1 MWHPSVPYNPHSH
14 RTGRRRQ
21 LNRDNLNFIRALV
34 DRQHCI
40 YLDEIQDELYQQR
53 GVDISVPSLTRTLC
67 RLCFSRKCVSACALE
82 RNDILRSAFMNTI
95 ADEVT
100 DPDQLMF
107 VDEAAR
113 NRKTSGRSK
122 GWDLV
127 GRRCIQRRFFV
138 RGQRYSILPILTM
151 DGIITHDIIPGSVT
165 SERFVQFLRE
175 LVLPLTNPY
184 PGPQSVLIL
193 DNCNIHHSEEVRALI
208 EDEAQ
213 CKLIFLPPNSPD
225 LNAIEQAFSAIKA
238 YLRRYWQDFSLSVID
253 RSLSAM

>member
-1 MWHPSVPYNPHSH
+1 MTNLVSVFGDVATFNMPPHTVSNDIKARIAVLFYQQDYSVKEICGILGIKKSLAYKTLAYARTYGVPYNPHSH
-14 RTGRRRQ
+14 RTGRWRQ
-21 LNRDNLNFIRALV
+21 LNRDNLNFIQALV

-40 YLDEIQDELYQQR
+40 YLDEIQDELYEQH
-53 GVDISVPSLTRTLC
+53 GVDISVPSLTRTLR
-67 RLCFSRKCVSACALE
+67 RLCFSRKCVSAHALE

-122 GWDLV
+122 GWALV
-127 GRRCIQRRFFV
+127 GRRCVQRRFFV

-175 LVLPLTNPY
+175 LV
-184 PGPQSVLIL
+184 V
-193 DNCNIHHSEEVRALI
+193 
-208 EDEAQ
+208 
-213 CKLIFLPPNSPD
+213 
-225 LNAIEQAFSAIKA
+225 
-238 YLRRYWQDFSLSVID
+238 SLSFVLLHIY
-253 RSLSAM
+253 